1 MASNLSTFGSG
12 SIPPRARDPHLGDRD
27 QLAADPDLFGCVVAI
42 PRLTRPAVTRSPAR
56 GDTSHNEREP
66 SSPPG
71 DQSLNDLGDDVAIG
85 KASFEREKGR
95 YRRQR
100 NDPGQG
106 LAARENSIR

>member
-1 MASNLSTFGSG
+1 MSSAYQPSAAAASRPAPVIRTLATAISLPPTRTFSVA
-12 SIPPRARDPHLGDRD
+12 I
-27 QLAADPDLFGCVVAI
+27 VAI

-71 DQSLNDLGDDVAIG
+71 DQSLNDLGDDVSIG